1 MKDNEIVRHIP
12 LALDKTDFKI
22 GKKYAGKVR
31 DSYIIKDKRIIIATD
46 RISCFDSV
54 VGTLP
59 FKGQI
64 LNEIATMWFE
74 RTARIVKNH
83 LIESPDPNVSV
94 VLECKPLPVEV
105 VVRGYLTGSLWRDYQ
120 NGKRDMYGLEF
131 PEDMKKD
138 QHFPKP
144 IITPTT
150 KADKGHDEAITRGGI
165 IKNGLVDEKLW
176 EQIEDVSIKL
186 FNFGTEFLK
195 KYGLILVDTK
205 YEFGLYNDELVLMDE
220 IHTPDSSR
228 FWYRDGYEA
237 RFRTGQE
244 QKMIDKEYVRQW
256 LISKGWMGDGVQPKL
271 TREVI
276 VEAVKRYLDAF
287 EKITGHGFIPG
298 ATPILE
304 RIENN
309 LERTGYLK

>member
-1 MKDNEIVRHIP
+1 MKESEIIKNIP
-12 LALDKTDFKI
+12 LTLKETSFNI

-31 DSYIIKDKRIIIATD
+31 DSYIIKDKRILIATD

-74 RTARIVKNH
+74 RTGRIVKNH
-83 LIESPDPNVSV
+83 LIESPDPNASV

-105 VVRGYLTGSLWRDYQ
+105 VVRGYIAGSLWRDYEK
-120 NGKRDMYGLEF
+120 GKRKMYGLEF
-131 PEDMKKD
+131 SDGMKKD
-138 QHFPKP
+138 QHFRAPLL
-144 IITPTT
+144 TPTT
-150 KADKGHDEAITRGGI
+150 KAEKGHDTAVTRDEI
-165 IKNGLVDEKLW
+165 IGKGLVEEELW
-176 EQIEDVSIKL
+176 KKIEDVSINL
-186 FNFGTEFLK
+186 FNFGTDFLK
-195 KYGLILVDTK
+195 KHGLILVDTK
-205 YEFGLYNDELVLMDE
+205 YEFGLYNGELILMDE

-228 FWYRDGYEA
+228 FWYRDEYEA

-256 LISKGWMGDGVQPKL
+256 LISRGWMGDGIQPKL
-271 TREVI
+271 TEEAI

-287 EKITGHGFIPG
+287 EKITGHKFIPG
-298 ATPILE
+298 ATPILP

-309 LERTGYLK
+309 LKKSGYL